1 MAAAPFDR
9 LPDPMMFA
17 ELANVQNP
25 RRDRPEGREFPG
37 ITAQQDGAPGD
48 DQDYDYAARVRGMI
62 EDAREFNAEVL
73 TPIREKGILFYLGA
87 LPELDEEGRST
98 IVKTEVRDTILAMT
112 PSLMRIFTAQS
123 SPVFFLPHTK
133 EGVPVAEQ
141 QTDYVSY
148 VFQYDN
154 PGYMILQDIF
164 KDALIKSMGVVQWW
178 TDPNMEVVD
187 DTYQRLTQEQRQYLI
202 SQDGIEVVSENHYA
216 RPGPDGVSIQPAFDM
231 VVRRTTR
238 SPKHRVASVPPDEFR
253 INRLATSVKDA
264 ALVGRER
271 FATQSELLML
281 GVPRELI
288 NESKDFSGGDMRF
301 TTERM
306 LRNMGADSPFGR
318 DSAEPVC
325 RYGEYW
331 MRIDKNG
338 DGIAELRHI
347 CVIGDGQI
355 ICKDETAHRAKMAI
369 CCADPEPHSIVGHS
383 IAELIADLQ
392 VIGSNILRGSLD
404 SLAQSIYPRLVGV
417 DTQVDWDDVL
427 NTAIGAPIRVKSL
440 DALTQLQYAFNGDA
454 AFGMLDRLDAIR
466 IARTGITEQS
476 KGLDPKALQST
487 TLKGVEMI
495 VTGAQERIE
504 LVARTMAYT
513 FMVDLFSGLLQ
524 EVCDNPIPERVVKLR
539 GSYVPVQPD
548 QFDATMVC
556 VPNPAMGRGSDMDR
570 FMMLQTI
577 MAKQEMV
584 IQQMGPGNPLVTP
597 IEWRNAV
604 EDTLAIAGMKNSDRY
619 FKSINPQELQ
629 AFLAMLQQKEDP
641 NLVLAKAEADK
652 VRATVVKILTDA
664 RVKTEDLSLTDD
676 RERDKNE
683 GNQLLEAFKIDA
695 QYGAAVDTASIQALW
710 KEPRQPPA
718 GMLGGENPTAPPGGA
733 PPIPPPDGASPPA
746 SPPGGG
752 PKPELPLRSALG
764 VGPPRLN
771 TGGGGAPPGL
781 LGTP

>member
-1 MAAAPFDR
+1 
-9 LPDPMMFA
+9 MMFA

-25 RRDRPEGREFPG
+25 RRDRPEGRIFQGLEGSAPPG
-37 ITAQQDGAPGD
+37 EA
-48 DQDYDYAARVRGMI
+48 DYDYASRVRGMI
-62 EDAREFNAEVL
+62 DDAREFNAEVL
-73 TPIREKGILFYLGA
+73 TPIREKGIMFYLGI

-98 IVKTEVRDTILAMT
+98 IVKTEVRDTILAML
-112 PSLMRIFTAQS
+112 PSLMRLFTAQNA
-123 SPVFFLPHTK
+123 PVYFMPNSK
-133 EGVPVAEQ
+133 SGVAVADQ
-141 QTDYVSY
+141 QTDYVNY

-178 TDPNMEVVD
+178 TDPNTEVVD
-187 DTYQRLTQEQRQYLI
+187 DTYQRLTLEQRQYLI

-238 SPKHRVASVPPDEFR
+238 SPKHRVCAVPPDEFR
-253 INRLATSVKDA
+253 INRLATCVKDA

-288 NESKDFSGGDMRF
+288 NECRDFSGGDMRF

-318 DSAEPVC
+318 DSAEPLC

-331 MRIDKNG
+331 MRIDKND

-347 CVIGDGQI
+347 CVIGDGQHI
-355 ICKDETAHRAKMAI
+355 VKDEPAHRAKMAI
-369 CCADPEPHSIVGHS
+369 CCSDPEPHSIVGHS
-383 IAELIADLQ
+383 ASELIADLQ
-392 VIGSNILRGSLD
+392 VIGSNILRGALD

-440 DALTQLQYAFNGDA
+440 DALTQLQYQFNGDA
-454 AFGMLDRLDAIR
+454 AFGMMDRLDAIR

-539 GSYVPVQPD
+539 GNYVPVQPD

-556 VPNPAMGRGSDMDR
+556 VPNPAMGKGSDSDR
-570 FMMLQTI
+570 FMMLNTI
-577 MAKQEMV
+577 MGKQEMV
-584 IQQMGPGNPLVTP
+584 IAQMGPGNPLVSP
-597 IEWRNAV
+597 VEWRNAV
-604 EDTLAIAGMKNSDRY
+604 EDLLAIAGMKNTDRY
-619 FKSINPQELQ
+619 FKAIDPAQLQ
-629 AFLAMLQQKEDP
+629 AFLQMLQQKEDP

-652 VRATVVKILTDA
+652 VRAQVVKTLTDA
-664 RVKTEDLSLTDD
+664 RVKTEDVSLSDD
-676 RERDKNE
+676 RERDKVE
-683 GNQLLEAFKIDA
+683 GDQMLKAMEIDA
-695 QYGAAVDTASIQALW
+695 KYGAAVDTAAIQALW

-718 GMLGGENPTAPPGGA
+718 GMLGENPAGPDSPPGA
-733 PPIPPPDGASPPA
+733 QPPPPQ
-746 SPPGGG
+746 SPPGGVPPSPG
-752 PKPELPLRSALG
+752 GGQKPELPLRSALG
-764 VGPPRLN
+764 VGPPRLLN
-771 TGGGGAPPGL
+771 GGGGGAPPGL
-781 LGTP
+781 LSSP